1 MKIIIKKTLTT
12 KYAIIF
18 LRKKLNLNH
27 FLQEDATE
35 REEKTEELSEDSKNE
50 EQNKKEKDAVDLLED
65 WLSSE
70 EVA

>member
-1 MKIIIKKTLTT
+1 
-12 KYAIIF
+12 
-18 LRKKLNLNH
+18 LNN

-35 REEKTEELSEDSKNE
+35 REDKTEELSEDSKND

-70 EVA
+70 DVA